1 LPARQARF
9 NLRAFMRFLSAALLL
24 VACLAPLRADE
35 EPAASAAEAMVE
47 ETAAEAESAARP
59 VEDLL
64 EAQIELH
71 RRGFSCGSIDG
82 VRGLQT
88 AAALRAFQRSV
99 GIRETGDLD
108 KATREALLLTE
119 PALDEHTFT
128 AEELASLHPVPDT
141 WVGKSEL
148 QRLGY
153 ATAIELA
160 AERHRANPKLLRQLN
175 PDVNWDELMP
185 GTVVKV
191 PNVGTVLLEG
201 KAALL
206 HVRLA
211 ERELNVTDP
220 DGKIIAHFPVSIA
233 KMAEKRPVG
242 QLTIKVVIPDP
253 NYTFDPAVFP
263 ESAEAKTLDRKLILP
278 PGPNNP
284 VGVAW
289 IGLDR
294 PGYGIHGTP
303 DPEKVGRTESH
314 GCFRLANWDART
326 LLALVDPGLPVVV
339 EP

>member
-1 LPARQARF
+1 
-9 NLRAFMRFLSAALLL
+9 MRLLSVAILFLAFLS
-24 VACLAPLRADE
+24 PLSADE
-35 EPAASAAEAMVE
+35 EQATNGAAEAPAE
-47 ETAAEAESAARP
+47 ETGSAPEFEARP
-59 VEDLL
+59 VENLL

-88 AAALRAFQRSV
+88 AAALKAFQRST
-99 GIRETGDLD
+99 GLRETGDLD
-108 KATREALLLTE
+108 NATREALLLTE
-119 PALDEHTFT
+119 TALGEHIFT
-128 AEELASLHPVPDT
+128 AEELSSLHPVPST
-141 WVGKSEL
+141 WVGKSEMD
-148 QRLGY
+148 RLGY
-153 ATAIELA
+153 ATALELA

-175 PDVNWDELMP
+175 PDVNWEELMP
-185 GTVVKV
+185 GAVVQV

-211 ERELNVTDP
+211 DRQLTVTDP
-220 DGKIIAHFPVSIA
+220 DGKLIAFFPVSIA
-233 KMAEKRPVG
+233 KMAEKRPIG

-263 ESAEAKTLDRKLILP
+263 ESAEAQTLDRKLILP

>member
-1 LPARQARF
+1 MFRLS
-9 NLRAFMRFLSAALLL
+9 LIAFIALLISPATP
-24 VACLAPLRADE
+24 VAAQTQQAAASERPGE
-35 EPAASAAEAMVE
+35 PTTTEPAEFE
-47 ETAAEAESAARP
+47 ARP
-59 VEDLL
+59 VENLL

-82 VRGLQT
+82 VRGTQT
-88 AAALRAFQRSV
+88 AAALRAFQRNN
-99 GIRETGDLD
+99 GLRETGDLD
-108 KATREALLLTE
+108 SATREILVLTE
-119 PALDEHTFT
+119 PALGEHTFT
-128 AEELASLHPVPDT
+128 AAELGSIHPIPDT
-141 WVGKSEL
+141 WVGKAEL
-148 QRLGY
+148 EKMGHS
-153 ATAIELA
+153 TALELA

-175 PDVNWDELMP
+175 PDFDWENVLP
-185 GTVVKV
+185 GAVVRV
-191 PNVGTVLLEG
+191 PNIGTVLLEG
-201 KAALL
+201 VLA
-206 HVRLA
+206 HIRIRLA
-211 ERELNVTDP
+211 ERTLEATDA

-233 KMAEKRPVG
+233 KMVEKRPVG
-242 QLTIKVVIPDP
+242 DLTIKVIIVDP

-263 ESAEAKTLDRKLILP
+263 ENAEAQTLDRKLMIA

-326 LLALVDPGLPVVV
+326 LLALVEIGLPITV